1 MMAHASLQ
9 VVMAWRYMTKS
20 ELEADNIVLISI
32 VERNIESLQSSV
44 KMLSAMLP
52 SAGTFYLPVCESMA
66 KAQDDIARSR
76 EFLDKL
82 FSEGNYPQ
90 Q

>member
-1 MMAHASLQ
+1 
-9 VVMAWRYMTKS
+9 MTRH

-32 VERNIESLQSSV
+32 VEKNIKVMQRAANILSLLQNYERVVTPAAIESLDQIKISI
-44 KMLSAMLP
+44 
-52 SAGTFYLPVCESMA
+52 AG
-66 KAQDDIARSR
+66 SR

-82 FSEGNYPQ
+82 FQEANYPQ